1 MVRGQRASG
10 TMSNRSSAPGHEIVS
25 QLRKARPI
33 CFASGPD
40 DHIPGRNR
48 ACELPPPQFPEPP
61 AQTIAGHHA
70 GLELRNN
77 ESHPGMTR
85 LIVRP
90 PHIEKSELPAPPT
103 LMDLLELRCRV
114 QPARAG
120 EALSR
125 QRPPCFE
132 GVLTVR
138 RLRPFFRRLDNVSRP
153 HRSAIRARKP
163 CLFRR
168 LRLRG
173 R

>member
-1 MVRGQRASG
+1 MRGHRATG
-10 TMSNRSSAPGHEIVS
+10 TTSNRSSAPGQKVGAQLTETRSVCIV
-25 QLRKARPI
+25 P
-33 CFASGPD
+33 CPD
-40 DHIPGRNR
+40 DYIPRR
-48 ACELPPPQFPEPP
+48 HRPRELPTPQFPEPP

-77 ESHPGMTR
+77 ESHPGMAR

-90 PHIEKSELPAPPT
+90 PHIEKPEPSPLPMLVNP
-103 LMDLLELRCRV
+103 LEFRCRV

-132 GVLTVR
+132 GAFTVR
-138 RLRPFFRRLDNVSRP
+138 RLRPFFRRLDNTSRP
-153 HRSAIRARKP
+153 HRSAIRVRNP